1 MHYSYQMVITNNRNT
16 LEQGL
21 GRLIM
26 ESTSRRS
33 SILLVLLMVL
43 MVFSHSAGATITPDI
58 NYSVMDSALIESI
71 NSEDNINHPVIIQF
85 TLAMTPQIRAFLIKI
100 DVFFEDE
107 SQLLNGGL
115 ANMNVNQ
122 IAHLSNH
129 PNIRFLNLTV
139 HLRHSTLM
147 SLSGHLIIS

>member
-1 MHYSYQMVITNNRNT
+1 MVITNNRNT

-100 DVFFEDE
+100 DVFF
-107 SQLLNGGL
+107 
-115 ANMNVNQ
+115 
-122 IAHLSNH
+122 AH
-129 PNIRFLNLTV
+129 F
-139 HLRHSTLM
+139 
-147 SLSGHLIIS
+147 GHLLAGKSSKPCR